1 MAKWCLLNFWI
12 KYYNEDK
19 ILSMEQLHWIA
30 GSDKG
35 WAAQRAAM
43 VIAITEQ
50 YQGGGLDRGEY
61 MEMMQDLVRM
71 DALDQEADDIELK
84 TMLVTAVYAVTQVV

>member
-1 MAKWCLLNFWI
+1 M
-12 KYYNEDK
+12 
-19 ILSMEQLHWIA
+19 SMQVLYEIA

-50 YQGGGLDRGEY
+50 LQAQQITREEALEL
-61 MEMMQDLVRM
+61 MQDLVRM
-71 DALDQEADDIELK
+71 DQLDAEADDIALK
-84 TMLVTAVYAVTQVV
+84 TALVSAVWAVAQVV

>member
-1 MAKWCLLNFWI
+1 M
-12 KYYNEDK
+12 
-19 ILSMEQLHWIA
+19 SMEQLHWIA

-61 MEMMQDLVRM
+61 LEMMQDLVRM
-71 DALDQEADDIELK
+71 DALDAEASDIELK
-84 TMLVTAVYAVTQVV
+84 TMLVSAVYAVTQVV

>member
-1 MAKWCLLNFWI
+1 MQAL
-12 KYYNEDK
+12 YE
-19 ILSMEQLHWIA
+19 IA

-50 YQGGGLDRGEY
+50 LQTGALSREEALEL
-61 MEMMQDLVRM
+61 MEDLVRM
-71 DALDQEADDIELK
+71 DQLDAEADDIELK
-84 TMLVTAVYAVTQVV
+84 AALVSAVVAVSKLV

>member
-1 MAKWCLLNFWI
+1 M
-12 KYYNEDK
+12 
-19 ILSMEQLHWIA
+19 SMQALYEIA

-50 YQGGGLDRGEY
+50 LQAGALSREEALEL
-61 MEMMQDLVRM
+61 MEDLVRM
-71 DALDQEADDIELK
+71 DQLDAEADDIELK
-84 TMLVTAVYAVTQVV
+84 AALVSAVVAVSKLV

>member
-1 MAKWCLLNFWI
+1 M
-12 KYYNEDK
+12 
-19 ILSMEQLHWIA
+19 SMEQLHWIA
-30 GSDKG
+30 GTDKG

-50 YQGGGLDRGEY
+50 YQGGGLDRSEY

-71 DALDQEADDIELK
+71 DALDAEATDIELK
-84 TMLVTAVYAVTQVV
+84 TMLVSAVYAVAQVV

>member
-1 MAKWCLLNFWI
+1 MQTL
-12 KYYNEDK
+12 YE
-19 ILSMEQLHWIA
+19 IA

-50 YQGGGLDRGEY
+50 LQAGNISNDEAREL
-61 MEMMQDLVRM
+61 MLDLVRM
-71 DALDQEADDIELK
+71 DQLDAEADDIELK
-84 TMLVTAVYAVTQVV
+84 TALVQAVFVVSKMV

>member
-1 MAKWCLLNFWI
+1 MQAL
-12 KYYNEDK
+12 YE
-19 ILSMEQLHWIA
+19 IA

-50 YQGGGLDRGEY
+50 LQAGALSREEALEL
-61 MEMMQDLVRM
+61 MEDLVRM
-71 DALDQEADDIELK
+71 DQLDAEADDIELK
-84 TMLVTAVYAVTQVV
+84 AALISAVVAVSKLV